1 MAVRMWTVKIRPVCD
16 IQNRIVHQPVG
27 VGLIYMQIGLLGSQV
42 QPQGCAQEKNQ
53 RTEQQSCFPFHGIPL
68 PCRLSGGLSGDHPSK
83 KELGCLPESG

>member
-42 QPQGCAQEKNQ
+42 QPQAVPRRRISAQSS
-53 RTEQQSCFPFHGIPL
+53 RAVFRFMAFPFLAAFPAVFLETIL
-68 PCRLSGGLSGDHPSK
+68 AKRS
-83 KELGCLPESG
+83 

>member
-42 QPQGCAQEKNQ
+42 QPQGCADVYKRQPSA
-53 RTEQQSCFPFHGIPL
+53 RTTTLYSE
-68 PCRLSGGLSGDHPSK
+68 
-83 KELGCLPESG
+83 